1 MTPRHANRG
10 PDGKFVRAD
19 GKATLHR
26 QVPEPCAE
34 TAAWLA
40 QTAPKS
46 ADPIATGAGLIG
58 IGGFI
63 FLLLTFAGVVFA
75 MLLLAGV
82 I

>member
-1 MTPRHANRG
+1 MTAPRDEKGR
-10 PDGKFVRAD
+10 FVRAD
-19 GKATLHR
+19 AKPVQHR

>member
-1 MTPRHANRG
+1 MPQRDEKGR
-10 PDGKFVRAD
+10 FVRAD
-19 GKATLHR
+19 QQPVLHR

-40 QTAPKS
+40 QTAPKP